1 MAIED
6 IQLKQSDA
14 YLSNPNLKRANTTIE
29 WTEEQIIEFMRCK
42 EDPVYFAKNYI
53 KIVSLDEGL
62 IPFDLFPFQEKL
74 IQRFHENRF
83 NICKM
88 PRQTGKSTTCVSY
101 LLHYAVFNDN
111 VNIAI
116 LANKASTAKDLL
128 GRLQLA
134 YENLPKWMQQGIV
147 SWNKQSLELENG
159 SKIVAASTS
168 ASAVRG
174 GSYNIIFL
182 DEFAFI
188 PNNIADQFFASVYPT
203 ISSGKSTKVII
214 VSTPHGMNH
223 FYRMWHD
230 SEKGKN
236 EYVPTDVHWSE
247 VPGRDAKWKEQT
259 IANTSESQFKVE
271 FESLSFETII
281 NNGIID
287 VSIGDLYEQLK
298 NEQ

>member
-1 MAIED
+1 MPIED

-14 YLSNPNLKRANTTIE
+14 YLSNPNLKRANTAIQ
-29 WTEEQIIEFMRCK
+29 WTEEQVLEWLKCAR
-42 EDPVYFAKNYI
+42 DPVYFAKTYI
-53 KIVSLDEGL
+53 KIVSLDHGL
-62 IPFDLFPFQEKL
+62 IPFDMFPFQEKL
-74 IQRFHENRF
+74 VKRFHENRF

-159 SKIVAASTS
+159 SKIIAASTS

-230 SEKGKN
+230 AEKGKN
-236 EYVPTDVHWSE
+236 EYIPTDVHWSE
-247 VPGRDAKWKEQT
+247 VPGRDAKWKAST
-259 IANTSESQFKVE
+259 IANTSEQQFKVE

-281 NNGIID
+281 NNGIVD